1 MIAFVLQEKISLVV
15 ENVLEETG
23 VEVRR
28 LDEQLRDSLEIIHPH
43 SSFLLDYEN
52 RIHRSQ
58 LLKTKSLWGFQGN
71 STGCLHL

>member
-28 LDEQLRDSLEIIHPH
+28 LDEQLRDSLEIICPH
-43 SSFLLDYEN
+43 
-52 RIHRSQ
+52 
-58 LLKTKSLWGFQGN
+58 
-71 STGCLHL
+71 